1 MIRSAVR
8 IAAPL
13 ATAALAISLFIPRA
27 YGDIIPAD
35 RRTDW
40 QPGIE
45 GGIPSRTTI
54 CANVKTQ
61 HGAIGDGITDD
72 SQAFQAAIASCPEG
86 QVVLIPSGTYRL
98 NDSLLVEKGIVLR
111 GEGPSNTKLLF
122 YGAAATSDRGY
133 IHLGDLWDNN
143 SNYTA
148 VTQATKGSATLA
160 VAATS
165 GFSEGGYVFIDQID
179 DPSFVTIHGIG
190 GTCDWCGS
198 RNGQSRALTQMMK
211 ITGVGTNSLT
221 VDPAPYLTYSSA
233 FSPEIYKPLK
243 VTAEA
248 GIEDLYIE
256 DASGGASRDNIRL
269 KNCARCWVRNIES
282 NRVQEHHILAQQCY
296 RCEIRDSYIHDAHVF
311 GGGQGYGILLSMATT
326 ATLVENNI
334 LYDLHCPGMIASG
347 PSGNVMAYNYSL
359 KTHGTQDNWSYGSF
373 TDHAAHPHMNL
384 FEGNVGHSF
393 GADFYWGSASH
404 QTVYR
409 NHFDMADPGKTAGL
423 QGVRVDKYNYF
434 FNIVGNVLGAPGTQG
449 VYEFPGAATCDVFVK
464 AAFVLGYESSC
475 SAATDPQVL
484 ATLLR
489 HGNYDGITQTTQWD
503 STNADHT
510 LPPSLYHSSKP
521 AFFGCRRWPPIG
533 SDLDPMVSRLPAQD
547 RYEGVDPCQG
557 DAGGTGGAAGNGAAG
572 NGAAGNG
579 AAGNG
584 AAGNGAGGAGAS
596 AGNGAGGGNASVPG
610 GSSGDDGSC
619 GCRTV
624 ADAGMPGWV
633 GLIALGGLAGGICRR
648 RCKSKRNPIQG

>member
-1 MIRSAVR
+1 MHRTAVQVSAS
-8 IAAPL
+8 L
-13 ATAALAISLFIPRA
+13 ATAALAISLFAPPA

-35 RRTDW
+35 RRTTW

-45 GGIPSRTTI
+45 GGIPPRTTI
-54 CANVKTQ
+54 CANVKTD
-61 HGAIGDGITDD
+61 HGAVGDGVADD
-72 SQAFQAAIASCPEG
+72 SAAFKAAIAACPEG
-86 QVVLIPSGTYRL
+86 QVVFIPSGTYRL

-111 GEGPSNTKLLF
+111 GEGPSNTRLLF

-133 IHLGDLWDNN
+133 IHLGDLWDND
-143 SNYTA
+143 SNYTS
-148 VTQATKGSATLA
+148 VTQATKESPTLG
-160 VAATS
+160 VASTS
-165 GFSEGGYVFIDQID
+165 GFNQGGYIFIDQID
-179 DPSFVTIHGIG
+179 DPSFVTINGIG
-190 GTCDWCGS
+190 GTCTWCGG
-198 RNGQSRALTQMMK
+198 RNGESRALTQMMK
-211 ITGVGTNSLT
+211 ISAVGSNSLT
-221 VDPAPYLTYSSA
+221 VDPAPYLTYGAA
-233 FSPEIYKPLK
+233 FHPEVYKPLK
-243 VTAEA
+243 VISEA

-256 DASGGASRDNIRL
+256 DASGNASRDNIRL

-282 NRVQEHHILAQQCY
+282 HMVLEHHILVQQCY
-296 RCEIRDSYIHDAHVF
+296 HCEIRDSYIHDAHVF
-311 GGGQGYGILLSMATT
+311 AGGQGYGILLSMATT

-334 LYDLHCPGMIASG
+334 LYELHCPGMMASG

-359 KTHGTQDNWSYGSF
+359 QTHGNQDNWSYGSF

-409 NHFDMADPGKTAGL
+409 NYFDMADPGKTAGL
-423 QGVRVDKYNYF
+423 EGVRVDKYTYF
-434 FNIVGNVLGAPGTQG
+434 FNVVGNVLGAPGTAG
-449 VYEFPGAATCDVFVK
+449 VYEFPGASACDVFVK

-503 STNADHT
+503 GAHSDHT
-510 LPPSLYHSSKP
+510 LPPSLYLSSKP
-521 AFFGCRRWPPIG
+521 AFFGCRPWPPIG

-557 DAGGTGGAAGNGAAG
+557 DGGGTGGAAGNGAGGAG
-572 NGAAGNG
+572 GTGAS
-579 AAGNG
+579 
-584 AAGNGAGGAGAS
+584 AGNGAGGAGAS
-596 AGNGAGGGNASVPG
+596 AGNAAGGGNAAVPG
-610 GSSGDDGSC
+610 GTSGDKGGC

-624 ADAGMPGWV
+624 PVTGTPGWAAV
-633 GLIALGGLAGGICRR
+633 LALGGLAGVIGRR
-648 RCKSKRNPIQG
+648 R